1 MKTAKTMIMGTAIL
15 TALAVAAIIIPSSSD
30 AAAGAKEKFDRNKPH
45 VNVVVR
51 PTHKMKI
58 FKHKRGVKD
67 LAPNKYV
74 DLVPLAP
81 NPVGP
86 LPGAP
91 NSGFCG
97 SNLGGGVAKHV
108 LTSVKNNGNTAGGT
122 FHNKVIFPHADPA
135 DRVQEDSY
143 TDSNPGFNP
152 AKVFFVIPASA
163 WKNGK
168 ASFMFIVDSKKAVG
182 ESSELNNIY
191 SGHCVEPAV

>member
-1 MKTAKTMIMGTAIL
+1 MKPIKSTIMAAAIL
-15 TALAVAAIIIPSSSD
+15 TALSATTVIIPVSSD
-30 AAAGAKEKFDRNKPH
+30 AAGGAKTKFERNKPH
-45 VNVVVR
+45 VNVGTIGHHRGTKFR
-51 PTHKMKI
+51 PGSKN
-58 FKHKRGVKD
+58 
-67 LAPNKYV
+67 LAAKKYV

-97 SNLGGGVAKHV
+97 SNLGGGAAKHV

-122 FHNKVIFPHADPA
+122 FHNKVIFPQADPA

-143 TDSNPGFNP
+143 TDAGQGFNP

>member
-1 MKTAKTMIMGTAIL
+1 MKF
-15 TALAVAAIIIPSSSD
+15 
-30 AAAGAKEKFDRNKPH
+30 ERNKPH
-45 VNVVVR
+45 VNVSTR
-51 PTHKMKI
+51 PVQQMKI
-58 FKHKRGVKD
+58 LKHKRGVKD

-108 LTSVKNNGNTAGGT
+108 LTSVKNNGNTAGGN

-143 TDSNPGFNP
+143 TDGGPGFTP

-191 SGHCVEPAV
+191 SGYCVEPAV